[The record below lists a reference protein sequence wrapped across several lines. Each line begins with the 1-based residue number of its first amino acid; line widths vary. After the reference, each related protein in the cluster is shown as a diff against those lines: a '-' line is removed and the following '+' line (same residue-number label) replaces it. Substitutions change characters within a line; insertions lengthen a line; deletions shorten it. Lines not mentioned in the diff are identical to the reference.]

1 MGWVGRAHASR
12 EQGPSVLRHPPH
24 GPIGPTHPAGAMPI
38 SGAPI
43 RPAVR
48 GGTVMT
54 KQTMKT
60 AAFWATTI
68 LGPTSFVIGGV
79 LGLMGGPEVVEST
92 RHLGYPLYFVAI
104 LSTWKL
110 LGAIAIT
117 VPGLPRVKE
126 WAYAGFAF
134 DLTAAA
140 ISHAAVGDGAGDSIA
155 PLAFLVLVVASYA
168 LRPASRRLA
177 GSAAPRGSAHARRS
191 AVEGS
196 DAVARVLSAA

>member
-1 MGWVGRAHASR
+1 MGGVGRAPGSR

-24 GPIGPTHPAGAMPI
+24 GPIGPTHPAGAMSI

-43 RPAVR
+43 RPEVR

-54 KQTMKT
+54 RQTMKT

-79 LGLMGGPEVVEST
+79 MGLVGGPEVVAST
-92 RHLGYPLYFVAI
+92 RHLGYPLYFVTI

-117 VPGLPRVKE
+117 APGLPRVKE

-134 DLTAAA
+134 DLTGAAL
-140 ISHAAVGDGAGDSIA
+140 SRGGVGDGAGDIIA
-155 PLAFLVLVVASYA
+155 PLGFLVLVLASYA
-168 LRPASRRLA
+168 LRPASRKLA
-177 GSAAPRGSAHARRS
+177 GSAVPRASAPARRS
-191 AVEGS
+191 AVDGS
-196 DAVARVLSAA
+196 DAVARALTA